1 MKKIHAI
8 LLMCFALI
16 ASVHAEVIVLRSG
29 QKVKGD
35 ILFQNE
41 EVMIIRKKDGSRYQ
55 FPASEIL
62 RVETNAQDEHDD
74 MEKTASA
81 VRVRKVDCYAA
92 VDGGAAY
99 LPYHGWGGTARLE
112 LMLGSHNLLGKRIFL
127 GGSVGYQASVYA
139 DKNYHWIPLQLV
151 AQVPILRED
160 KRWYPKVGVNVGYAF
175 ATNKEWGGG
184 MCAGVNVGCG
194 YDINQRSSLL
204 LAVVAGWQQTR
215 INTIETINGTAY
227 QNYIGCSQLH
237 IGARVGIQF

>member
-99 LPYHGWGGTARLE
+99 LPYHGWGGTTRLE

-127 GGSVGYQASVYA
+127 GGSVGYHASVYA

-160 KRWYPKVGVNVGYAF
+160 KRWYPKV
-175 ATNKEWGGG
+175 
-184 MCAGVNVGCG
+184 GVNVGCG